1 MTCIVEIILGFI
13 VWWTGIWGAI
23 HGVYSQDKLVLNIVV
38 WYMVNLGTVDSLTHV
53 TDSFIQRVCSW
64 NEKMLTL
71 CNIISNQLMLYQTKT
86 WFFYYNI
93 LEKDIQV
100 NSHIMVIFL
109 C

>member
-71 CNIISNQLMLYQTKT
+71 CNII
-86 WFFYYNI
+86 
-93 LEKDIQV
+93 LESANVMPNK
-100 NSHIMVIFL
+100 NLIFL
-109 C
+109 LQHPRKGYTSK